1 MTVKPIRTK
10 KSISGKKND
19 VNGKKMPPNQEAF
32 HLSGREDG

>member
-1 MTVKPIRTK
+1 VVKKI
-10 KSISGKKND
+10 D